1 MGNGKHYITAIA
13 TDNNSNINTLPNP
26 LCPRDSA
33 HPEPQQ
39 VSTVVAC
46 PCTDYI
52 NYSEAPETSH
62 CQNLTCYAKHAA
74 LSMTPDIL
82 KIEAFRHWRL
92 GGFPRILRCLF
103 TGTSGPLLSL
113 GLGGEMPEVVRRTI
127 ESV

>member
-1 MGNGKHYITAIA
+1 MGNGKHHITAIA
-13 TDNNSNINTLPNP
+13 TDNNSNINTLPSP

-39 VSTVVAC
+39 VSIVVAC

-82 KIEAFRHWRL
+82 KIETFRHWGL
-92 GGFPRILRCLF
+92 GGFSQYSQMSVHRNLRASAKSGVREKKCLK
-103 TGTSGPLLSL
+103 
-113 GLGGEMPEVVRRTI
+113 
-127 ESV
+127 